1 MPKWKQAAAVACA
14 VYAGMAW
21 VVPVFMLPFVN
32 VLPLVQDRTF
42 IERLPFSVVG
52 SVLVVVTLVVL
63 NRGRIPSN
71 AGIHATGRER
81 LVHRLGEIGGLVMF
95 TLIGAA
101 LSANTLGL
109 VAKALPS
116 EEFETVVVVRE
127 VDHQGSR
134 YRSVSLEY
142 AELGGGPSQHLT
154 LSKRLFDYPQFEVGD
169 VVHLRGEETAIGV
182 YITGFALANA
192 GATGR

>member
-1 MPKWKQAAAVACA
+1 MPKWKHAAAVACA
-14 VYAGMAW
+14 VYAGVAW
-21 VVPVFMLPFVN
+21 AVPVFMLPFVN
-32 VLPLVQDRTF
+32 VLPFVHDRAF
-42 IERLPFSVVG
+42 LERLPFSVVG
-52 SVLVVVTLVVL
+52 SVLVVVTLAAL
-63 NRGRIPSN
+63 NRARIPSN

-109 VAKALPS
+109 MAKALPS

-134 YRSVSLEY
+134 YRSVPRWP
-142 AELGGGPSQHLT
+142 GQIP
-154 LSKRLFDYPQFEVGD
+154 PP
-169 VVHLRGEETAIGV
+169 
-182 YITGFALANA
+182 LATPNSPRQDRRIM
-192 GATGR
+192 TTQVQRRCVPRPP